1 MTPAPDAVQ
10 EFLGRLE
17 AAAERPQQAELKRQ
31 FCQAWQ
37 LSPSTLSRLLHANG
51 RRAHARTDRGVPRK
65 AGIDQLKIVLALQAA
80 STSLR
85 KGDIMPAGEAI
96 RLAEQ
101 NGYLDQGTLSEDTF
115 NRWLREQGI
124 SRKQRNTPRPHVQ
137 LASKGPNHVHQVDF
151 SLATNWVMGRNGI
164 EWERYAEDDT
174 KLAAA
179 AGKARLWRLITVD
192 HASGAFWP
200 FYGAYSGETVN
211 MLLEG
216 LYATWTEKFIG
227 GESIMRQMPFRGVPH
242 TLMFDRGSSTKSQ
255 VTKNVLTRLGVQMI
269 ESQSA
274 RAKGSVEVH
283 HGIWENIFESKMRL
297 ERPSSIAQLNDWAA
311 DYATGYCARQRHTR
325 THMTRVEAWVRFINR
340 NEESRLRELKCDLRT
355 FLAIALT
362 NPVTR
367 RVNGGRFSFEGREYR
382 VPSSLVHNERIWVQ
396 FSPYDFPAVQI
407 RGDESAEA
415 AAFVCEPIQKD
426 HLGFA
431 LDAPVIGVSYASH
444 ALSAAS
450 RTMDAARSVTEE
462 LAKGQGLK
470 VFGQEIQHVENA
482 LYVPKGDELPMET
495 RESYHSREAAVR
507 IVREAFGGRDFT
519 TAERELLADWTERVA
534 DAEIDAMI
542 SLIEKGVQGRVLEL
556 RRNA

>member
-1 MTPAPDAVQ
+1 MTPAPEAVQ
-10 EFLGRLE
+10 EFMGKLE
-17 AAAERPQQAELKRQ
+17 AASERPRQAELKRQ
-31 FCQAWQ
+31 FCAAWQ
-37 LSPSTLSRLLHANG
+37 LSASTLSRLLNANG
-51 RRAHARTDRGVPRK
+51 RREHSRADRGMPRK

-96 RLAEQ
+96 RLAVQ
-101 NGYLDQGTLSEDTF
+101 NGYLEQGELSEDTF
-115 NRWLREQGI
+115 NRWLREQGL
-124 SRKQRNTPRPHVQ
+124 SRKQRNAPRPHVQ

-164 EWERYAEDDT
+164 EFEKYAEDDT

-179 AGKARLWRLITVD
+179 AGKPRLWRLIVVD

-216 LYATWTEKFIG
+216 LYATWSEKFVG
-227 GESIMRQMPFRGVPH
+227 SESIMRQMPFRGVPH

-297 ERPSSIAQLNDWAA
+297 EKPSTIAQLNDWAA
-311 DYATGYCARQRHTR
+311 DYATGYCVRQRHTR
-325 THMTRVEAWVRFINR
+325 TGMTRVEAWVRFINR

-382 VPSSLVHNERIWVQ
+382 VPSSLVHNEKIWVQ
-396 FSPYDFPAVQI
+396 FSPYEYPAVQM
-407 RGDESAEA
+407 RGDESPEA
-415 AAFVCEPIQKD
+415 AAFICLPIEKD

-431 LDAPVIGVSYASH
+431 VDAPVIGVSYKSH

-450 RTMDAARSVTEE
+450 RAMDAARAVTEV
-462 LAKGQGLK
+462 LAKGQQLK
-470 VFGQEIQHVENA
+470 VFGQELQHVANA
-482 LYVPKGDELPMET
+482 LYVPKGDEVSMATRETYQT
-495 RESYHSREAAVR
+495 RESAVR

-519 TAERELLADWTERVA
+519 TAERELLAVWTERVT

-542 SLIEKGVQGRVLEL
+542 AAMEDGVQGRVLEL
-556 RRNA
+556 RRSS